1 MPRVLGDLRDRLT
14 KRAGQNRTIHLPS
27 IRRFFRN
34 HHADQ
39 PFPRGS
45 KQRWR
50 RSVTYHNAN
59 LQDARIKETHDLIA
73 SDKVEGTKVY
83 GADSKHI
90 GSIERVIIEKRSGRV
105 AYAVLGFGGFLGIGE
120 DHYPLPWA
128 KLTYDENLGGYRTDV
143 TREQVEK
150 APKYHGT
157 EEYDWNAENG
167 RRVYDYYGVPP
178 YWM

>member
-1 MPRVLGDLRDRLT
+1 V
-14 KRAGQNRTIHLPS
+14 S
-27 IRRFFRN
+27 
-34 HHADQ
+34 
-39 PFPRGS
+39 
-45 KQRWR
+45 
-50 RSVTYHNAN
+50 YHNAN

-83 GADSKHI
+83 GSDKKHI

-105 AYAVLGFGGFLGIGE
+105 AYAVLGFGGFLGLGE

-143 TREQVEK
+143 TRDQVDR
-150 APKYHGT
+150 APKYRGN
-157 EEYDWNAENG
+157 EEYDWNEENG

>member
-1 MPRVLGDLRDRLT
+1 M
-14 KRAGQNRTIHLPS
+14 S
-27 IRRFFRN
+27 
-34 HHADQ
+34 
-39 PFPRGS
+39 
-45 KQRWR
+45 
-50 RSVTYHNAN
+50 YHNAS
-59 LQDARIKETHDLIA
+59 LQDAGIKETHDLIA

-83 GADSKHI
+83 GSDNKHI

-105 AYAVLGFGGFLGIGE
+105 AYAVLGFGGFLGVGE

-143 TREQVEK
+143 TRDQVER
-150 APKYHGT
+150 APKYRGD
-157 EEYDWNAENG
+157 EEYDWNEENG